1 MSDRSGIL
9 PNSPLLYT
17 LASVRYA
24 TWSLLQNKI
33 PEIHEHLRDELPL
46 LQRLQVRLMSQN
58 MGIPLPEATSE
69 VWLMMASDRTY
80 AMQLGPDQALFFS
93 SKYQRFA
100 DFQVRLER
108 CLAALFD
115 HMKFMD
121 VVATGVRYVDHIKPR
136 TGERL
141 EDYVIAG
148 FLTPTVPSYRPVGG
162 ASHFTY
168 STDHSELRVRSI
180 FSTDYLSVPSDMVG
194 LLAAVH
200 AEPGK
205 PLTLDSLQQNEMLLD
220 MDSVKAYPQPQRVKE
235 LKEIMET
242 FDNLHKSANAFFR
255 HEAVCTDF
263 AFNVWRGE
271 E

>member
-1 MSDRSGIL
+1 MSARSGIL
-9 PNSPLLYT
+9 PNSPLQYT

-33 PEIHEHLRDELPL
+33 PEIHERLRDDLPL
-46 LQRLQVRLMSQN
+46 LQRVQMRLVPQN
-58 MGIPLPEATSE
+58 IGVPLPEVSSD

-80 AMQLGPDQALFFS
+80 GLQLGPEQALFLS

-100 DFQVRLER
+100 DFQARLER
-108 CLAALFD
+108 CLAALFV

-121 VVATGVRYVDHIKPR
+121 VVATGVRYIDHIKPR

-141 EDYVIAG
+141 EDYVTAG
-148 FLTPTVPSYRPVGG
+148 FLTPTVPSYQPVGG
-162 ASHFTY
+162 ASQFTY
-168 STDHSELRVRSI
+168 SADHSELRVRSI
-180 FSTDYLSVPSDMVG
+180 FSTDYLSVPPDMVG

-200 AEPGK
+200 AEQGK
-205 PLTLDSLQQNEMLLD
+205 PLTLNSLQQNEMLLD
-220 MDSVKAYPQPQRVKE
+220 MDSVKTYLQPLRVTE
-235 LKEIMET
+235 LKDIMET

-263 AFNVWRGE
+263 AFKVWRGE